1 MAWILV
7 IEVVGFERYF
17 EDTAGGFVGW
27 DRRQEVVPVTQSPVS
42 RLSDPW
48 EVTLFL
54 GLLEA

>member
-1 MAWILV
+1 M

-48 EVTLFL
+48 EVTLFP